1 MGLHPCSSGRR
12 GCPQDVATV
21 SSSRS
26 AHTGSF
32 TLPNPGCSC
41 RGILFPA
48 VVLTWVLLLCAGAS
62 PVLADSQVTYA
73 SIRIGGAQAEPA
85 WEPAVGLLL
94 TVADTLDPAGL
105 IFDSPD
111 FQHQLVVPGNGD
123 EAFLLNLPTH
133 AVLSLPRDSILWNDE
148 KLPVP
153 DLAGALDM
161 GGFLVE
167 EGVVAF
173 HVDGIELAVRPEP
186 PLVGEVSLQRLHAS
200 KPDYVYTAGRY
211 EPDPKVVAAVRDV
224 RIPTEVAVFFGTWC
238 VTCKQYLPEFMKIME
253 EAANPDIHVRYF
265 GVSEDQLDPK
275 DALKSY
281 RNSATPAFI
290 VLQGGREIG
299 RIEHDPLDSIG
310 LDLAH
315 ILGVRP

>member
-1 MGLHPCSSGRR
+1 MAVHPCCSGRR
-12 GCPQDVATV
+12 VRTQDGVTD
-21 SSSRS
+21 SSSGF
-26 AHTGSF
+26 AHAGSSTRHCSSCSGR
-32 TLPNPGCSC
+32 TL
-41 RGILFPA
+41 LTWA
-48 VVLTWVLLLCAGAS
+48 VVSTGLLLLSAAAS
-62 PVLADSQVTYA
+62 SALADTQVAFA
-73 SIRIGGAQAEPA
+73 SIRIGGAPAEPA

-111 FQHQLVVPGNGD
+111 FQRQLVVPGNGE
-123 EAFLLNLPTH
+123 EAFLLDLAAH
-133 AVLSLPRDSILWNDE
+133 AVLSLPRDSIVWSDE

-153 DLAGALDM
+153 DLAEALDI
-161 GGFLVE
+161 GGFLVD

-173 HVDGIELAVRPEP
+173 HVDGIELAVKPEP
-186 PLVGEVSLQRLHAS
+186 PLVGEVSLERLHTS
-200 KPDYVYTAGRY
+200 KPDYVHTAGRY
-211 EPDPKVVAAVRDV
+211 RPDPKVVEAVRGV
-224 RIPTEVAVFFGTWC
+224 GIPTEVAVFFGTWC

-253 EAANPDIHVRYF
+253 EADNPNIQVVYY
-265 GVSEDQLDPK
+265 GVSEDQLEPK
-275 DALKSY
+275 EALKKY